1 MQRHPSR
8 LTTTADTRADTENAE
23 KNRLNRSGHLFQCR
37 SKAILV
43 DADEDLVQLVG
54 YLHLNP
60 VRTGMVQSPGDYP
73 WSSHWAYLG
82 REIIPCLAA

>member
-1 MQRHPSR
+1 M
-8 LTTTADTRADTENAE
+8 
-23 KNRLNRSGHLFQCR
+23 
-37 SKAILV
+37 AILV

-73 WSSHWAYLG
+73 WSSHWDYLG